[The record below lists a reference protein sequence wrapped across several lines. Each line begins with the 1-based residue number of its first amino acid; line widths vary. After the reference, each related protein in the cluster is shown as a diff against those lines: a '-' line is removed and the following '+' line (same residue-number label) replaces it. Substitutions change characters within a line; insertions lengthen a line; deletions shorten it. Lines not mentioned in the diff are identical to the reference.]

1 MSRKVFIIAIIVLVA
16 IIVSAILIFR
26 GKESPTPKQVS
37 EERVDISRLPE
48 NWQLIKNTKYHYS
61 LRIPPSW
68 EARLIGDD
76 IAANFKT
83 DTFKADVV
91 VNAYSNPENTNLQE
105 WVESSKPSKVSE
117 INKEGFQG
125 LRYVGQELAEGYTGK
140 EMRIGAI
147 AESYA
152 VGNIFK
158 IENRIVDVRCSISG
172 PNYKTMIPTC
182 ERIVESLQFRE

>member
-1 MSRKVFIIAIIVLVA
+1 MSRKVFIIAIIVLIV

-158 IENRIVDVRCSISG
+158 IENRIVDIRCSIIG